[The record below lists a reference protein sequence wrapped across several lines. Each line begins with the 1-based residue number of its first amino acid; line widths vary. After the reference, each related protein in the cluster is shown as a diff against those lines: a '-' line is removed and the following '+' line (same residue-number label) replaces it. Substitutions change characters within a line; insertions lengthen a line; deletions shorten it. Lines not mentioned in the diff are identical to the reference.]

1 VYGQGQ
7 GMFALPAI
15 EVANEAVRLILAHGE
30 MALAGMWQA
39 EDDGVLNPWS
49 VQLVPGAIVPI
60 AQGSRG
66 LMPLQMPTTRMDIG
80 QLVVEEQRH
89 AIRKALYNEQLGPRE
104 GTPPTAFEVQER
116 MADLARQIG
125 PAYGRVWQEVVVPVF
140 LRTLKVLRDQGLITM
155 PRVDGERVRVAA
167 ASSLVRSASVG
178 EVRRINEWLGGIA
191 QLYGPAAVQT
201 MVPAE
206 RYMRLTADK
215 LDIPPNLPF
224 APSEIAANAQKAG
237 ELLAMAGG
245 SGGQGERTGGTPL
258 APLLAALS
266 SGKGGGG
273 GMGSMKGMPGP
284 PGIPA

>member
-1 VYGQGQ
+1 
-7 GMFALPAI
+7 
-15 EVANEAVRLILAHGE
+15 
-30 MALAGMWQA
+30 
-39 EDDGVLNPWS
+39 
-49 VQLVPGAIVPI
+49 
-60 AQGSRG
+60 
-66 LMPLQMPTTRMDIG
+66 
-80 QLVVEEQRH
+80 
-89 AIRKALYNEQLGPRE
+89 
-104 GTPPTAFEVQER
+104 
-116 MADLARQIG
+116 
-125 PAYGRVWQEVVVPVF
+125 VVPVF

-245 SGGQGERTGGTPL
+245 SGGQGERPGGTPL